1 MHELFKIV
9 LEIISKNQATER
21 VQMQQLLDSDYLNYL
36 LKLSAKLR
44 ISADSKVGMEVI
56 SLENK
61 ANKKH
66 KV

>member
-21 VQMQQLLDSDYLNYL
+21 VQMQQVWDSDYLNYL
-36 LKLSAKLR
+36 LKLSAKVS
-44 ISADSKVGMEVI
+44 ISANSKVGRELI

-61 ANKKH
+61 TNKKH
-66 KV
+66 NV